1 MAYNEKVLEA
11 KANKFRRDCG
21 IGSESAIDFENL
33 LTALDVLTVFRPLT
47 GEFSGM
53 ALKTVENKGEK
64 PNESRFMLIN
74 SNNQLGRQHFTIGHE
89 LYHLFIQDS
98 FSFQMCK
105 AGTFDKKDREEYN
118 ADIFSSYL
126 LMPEAAIIKQIPE
139 KELGWGETIS
149 LATIIKME
157 QYFGVSRGALLVR
170 LSKSKYIHYD
180 DYKQYL
186 KGVRL
191 SAAEFGYSEKLYCP
205 TYEERVVGKY
215 GIKVKELF
223 DKDKISESHYHSL
236 MLDIGIDVD
245 NPNFKDNGEE
255 GC

>member
-21 IGSESAIDFENL
+21 IGTESAIDFENL
-33 LTALDVLTVFRPLT
+33 LTALDVLTVFRSLT
-47 GEFSGM
+47 GDFSGM
-53 ALKTVENKGEK
+53 ALKTND
-64 PNESRFMLIN
+64 SRFMLIN
-74 SNNQLGRQHFTIGHE
+74 TNNPLGRQHFTIGHE
-89 LYHLFIQDS
+89 LYHLFIQDI

-105 AGTFDKKDREEYN
+105 AGTFDKKDKEEYN

-139 KELGWGETIS
+139 KELGWGESIS

-157 QYFGVSRGALLVR
+157 QYFGVSRSALLVR

-186 KGVRL
+186 KDVRL
-191 SAAEFGYSEKLYCP
+191 SAIEYGYSEKLYCP
-205 TYEERVVGKY
+205 TEDERVVGKY

-223 DKDKISESHYHSL
+223 DGDKISESHYHSL

-245 NPNFKDNGEE
+245 NPKFKSDGEE